1 MPEGP
6 DLVQIDSDN
15 ESRGKFRKKGGAA
28 NAGGDGLS
36 HGLLAPSVFQSCNAL
51 NGDVEAR
58 GEVMY
63 PFAWQWG
70 TSVLL
75 KKTSKICPGAD
86 S

>member
-1 MPEGP
+1 MVP
-6 DLVQIDSDN
+6 IDSGGN
-15 ESRGKFRKKGGAA
+15 NRGKFRKEGGVV
-28 NAGGDGLS
+28 NVDGDGLR
-36 HGLLAPSVFQSCNAL
+36 HDLLAPSVFQSCNAL

-63 PFAWQWG
+63 PFVWPWG

-75 KKTSKICPGAD
+75 KKSSEICPGAD